1 MKKMLK
7 LLKQSFDLWCKMRW
21 LKTIDKECDKY
32 NKLKRELDCSRHVIS
47 ELLKEYNKIYGVDLR
62 EREENAK

>member
-1 MKKMLK
+1 MLK

-32 NKLKRELDCSRHVIS
+32 NKLKRELDRSRHVIS
-47 ELLKEYNKIYGVDLR
+47 ELLKEYNKIYGVDSK
-62 EREENAK
+62 ERRTEDVR